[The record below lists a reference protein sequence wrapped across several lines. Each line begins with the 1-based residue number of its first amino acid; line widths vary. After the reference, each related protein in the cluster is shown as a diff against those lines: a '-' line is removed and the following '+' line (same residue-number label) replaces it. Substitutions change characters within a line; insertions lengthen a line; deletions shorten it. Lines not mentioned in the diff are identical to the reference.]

1 VSKSTIVIL
10 TALVTCSSLANAEEG
25 DAKKGKLIAEQHC
38 SRCHVV
44 GDFNPTGGIASTP
57 SFQMLVKRRPD
68 YQERFQTF
76 FARRPH
82 PAFLSV
88 KGVGR
93 PMEHLPANA
102 QPVEISM
109 GDVMDVAAFVETLK
123 PKKDGSSKPFALSP
137 RPKPR
142 MR

>member
-1 VSKSTIVIL
+1 MRQGL
-10 TALVTCSSLANAEEG
+10 RLALVAGVAAAPSAASAG
-25 DAKKGKLIAEQHC
+25 DVESGRRIAEQHC

-44 GDFNPTGGIASTP
+44 GSFNPMGGIGSTP

-68 YQERFQTF
+68 YRDRFETF

-93 PMEHLPANA
+93 PLPELPANA
-102 QPVEISM
+102 APVEITQE
-109 GDVMDVAAFVETLK
+109 DVENVAAFAETLK
-123 PKKDGSSKPFALSP
+123 PKP
-137 RPKPR
+137 
-142 MR
+142 